1 MRRMVVHDAV
11 PIRMNLR
18 TAHHERPRRPTD
30 ADGHPSAGRAFAA
43 VRVVAGSPSD
53 IGASGALA
61 PVRVLG
67 GLAAE
72 GYARYQHL
80 ATPAAFVHPQP
91 DVVELAAVLRIQ
103 PLHLPRQHVGIAVL
117 PHVSPV
123 VRPRPEQ
130 LRRRLRP
137 QHLCEALLASLP
149 FPTRRMAHSL
159 HLFERD
165 CIHHLQ
171 NYNLPSVPNGHN
183 DSLGVP
189 LRADCNATL

>member
-1 MRRMVVHDAV
+1 MVVHDAV

-18 TAHHERPRRPTD
+18 TAHHERPCRPTD
-30 ADGHPSAGRAFAA
+30 ADGHHR
-43 VRVVAGSPSD
+43 RVTVLGV
-53 IGASGALA
+53 LA
-61 PVRVLG
+61 PVRRAVHSGGVLAAVRVLG

-72 GYARYQHL
+72 GYARYQHPP
-80 ATPAAFVHPQP
+80 ATAAFVHPQP

-149 FPTRRMAHSL
+149 FPARRMAHGLKSFKIRHTSL
-159 HLFERD
+159 YSFR
-165 CIHHLQ
+165 Q
-171 NYNLPSVPNGHN
+171 G
-183 DSLGVP
+183 
-189 LRADCNATL
+189 AD